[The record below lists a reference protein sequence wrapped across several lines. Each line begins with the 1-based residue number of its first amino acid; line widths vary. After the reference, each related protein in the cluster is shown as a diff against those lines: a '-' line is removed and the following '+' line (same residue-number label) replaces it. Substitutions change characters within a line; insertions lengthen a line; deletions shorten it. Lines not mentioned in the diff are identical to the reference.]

1 MLHVR
6 TLSPVWARGARLI
19 VGPWSWCRA
28 LARVGSWSDG
38 GMKVRIGV
46 SLGPAAVPAVF
57 GDAVDRVEALGVD
70 SLWLSEMVFG
80 SLVEPFAGMAYALSR
95 TSRLK
100 VGTGVAVLPGRHPV
114 LVAKHLASLAGLAP
128 GRVLPVFGLQPARA
142 GERGLFE
149 VPAGRRAAVF
159 EESLR
164 LIRLLLTQE
173 QVSFRGEFFTVDG
186 AHIGPLPAR
195 PLDIWLGG
203 SAPGALSRVGRLADG
218 WLGSFLTP
226 GEAGEAR
233 ETIQAAASAAGREVE
248 ADHFGISLALAGDS
262 VPAELAAAIHQRRPG
277 SDPATLVPA
286 GWAAARRM
294 IERYIAA
301 GITKF
306 VVRPAAPSASLD
318 EFLGAFARELMP
330 LQN

>member
-1 MLHVR
+1 
-6 TLSPVWARGARLI
+6 
-19 VGPWSWCRA
+19 
-28 LARVGSWSDG
+28 
-38 GMKVRIGV
+38 MKVRIGI

-57 GDAVDRVEALGVD
+57 GDAVDRMEALGVD

-100 VGTGVAVLPGRHPV
+100 VGTGIAVLPGRHPV

-173 QVSFRGEFFTVDG
+173 EVSWRGEFFTVDG
-186 AHIGPLPAR
+186 ARIGPLPAK

-203 SAPGALSRVGRLADG
+203 SAPGALSRVGRFADG
-218 WLGSFLTP
+218 WLGSLLTP
-226 GEAGEAR
+226 GEARAAR
-233 ETIQAAASAAGREVE
+233 ETIQAAAAAAGREVE
-248 ADHFGISLALAGDS
+248 ADHFGISLAVAPGGG
-262 VPAELAAAIHQRRPG
+262 VPADLAAAIRQRRPG
-277 SDPATLVPA
+277 SDPAALVPVGWESA
-286 GWAAARRM
+286 GRA
-294 IERYIAA
+294 IEQYVLA
-301 GITKF
+301 GISKF
-306 VVRPAAPSASLD
+306 VVRPAAPPASLD
-318 EFLGAFARELMP
+318 DFLGDFTRELMP
-330 LQN
+330 LQT

>member
-1 MLHVR
+1 
-6 TLSPVWARGARLI
+6 
-19 VGPWSWCRA
+19 
-28 LARVGSWSDG
+28 
-38 GMKVRIGV
+38 MKVRIGI

-142 GERGLFE
+142 DERGLFE

-164 LIRLLLTQE
+164 LIRLLLTHE
-173 QVSFRGEFFTVDG
+173 RVSLHGEFFTVDG
-186 AHIGPLPAR
+186 AHIGPLPAK

-218 WLGSFLTP
+218 WLGSLLTP
-226 GEAGEAR
+226 EEARAAR
-233 ETIQAAASAAGREVE
+233 ETIQGAASAAGREVE
-248 ADHFGISLALAGDS
+248 ADHFGISLAVAPGGG
-262 VPAELAAAIHQRRPG
+262 VPADLAAAIRQRRPG
-277 SDPATLVPA
+277 SDPAALVPA
-286 GWAAARRM
+286 GWAAARRA
-294 IERYIAA
+294 IEQYIMA
-301 GITKF
+301 GISKF
-306 VVRPAAPSASLD
+306 VIRPAAPPASLD
-318 EFLGAFARELMP
+318 DFLGDFTRQLMP
-330 LQN
+330 LQT